1 MNKNNFINIID
12 LGSSQIRLT
21 VFNNKSDIQF
31 SQSFPNK
38 INDKYSNTA
47 ENLKEIIKIAEK
59 NISSHIENVVVMLDS
74 NNQISIDISIRKKFE
89 NKQSILKIHESLI
102 LEINQLINSNY
113 LNYNIIHT
121 LLSGCIIDGKN
132 YNKIPDK
139 KIKINEIKAE
149 FKIICLPKILIKDIK
164 NNFAKD
170 NVQIINIYCTSYIKS
185 LLYSKKIN
193 SEKIAFIEIGLKRAS
208 LILLSNYKLE
218 VFHSIPIGSFHITK
232 DISNVLNIDFDE
244 AENIKKFFN
253 KTETEFSYNNQNNT
267 NSISIKTIFNKN
279 ISIDTLKQVIL
290 YRVQEILDLLYR
302 RSKISNL
309 NLELKNI
316 NLYFIGEGSKLL
328 NNNSFHLED
337 NFNFKSISFYDE
349 TNEEICNAG
358 LNFYLNTKNRIIKSN
373 KKQGFFERFFNYFSK

>member
-12 LGSSQIRLT
+12 FGSSKIRLT
-21 VFNNKSDIQF
+21 VFNNEFDIQF

-38 INDKYSNTA
+38 INDKYSNTTQ
-47 ENLKEIIKIAEK
+47 NLKEIIKIAEK
-59 NISSHIENVVVMLDS
+59 NISSHIENVLLMLDS
-74 NNQISIDISIRKKFE
+74 NNQISIDISIGKKFE
-89 NKQSILKIHESLI
+89 NKQSIIKIYESLI

-113 LNYNIIHT
+113 FNYNIIHT
-121 LLSGCIIDGKN
+121 LLSRCIIDGKN
-132 YNKIPDK
+132 YNHIPDK
-139 KIKINEIKAE
+139 KIKINEIQAE
-149 FKIICLPKILIKDIK
+149 FKIICLPKRLITDIK
-164 NNFAKD
+164 NDFAKD
-170 NVQIINIYCTSYIKS
+170 NIQIIDIYCTSYIKS
-185 LLYSKKIN
+185 LSYNKKIN

-218 VFHSIPIGSFHITK
+218 VFHTIPIGSLHITK
-232 DISNVLNIDFDE
+232 DISNVLNVDFDE

-253 KTETEFSYNNQNNT
+253 KSETEFSYNNQNNT
-267 NSISIKTIFNKN
+267 NSISIKNILNKN

-302 RSKISNL
+302 RSNISNI

-316 NLYFIGEGSKLL
+316 SLYFIGEGSKLL

>member
-121 LLSGCIIDGKN
+121 LLSRCIIDGKN

-232 DISNVLNIDFDE
+232 DISNVLNVDFDE

-302 RSKISNL
+302 GSNINNI

-316 NLYFIGEGSKLL
+316 SLYFIGEGSKLL

>member
-12 LGSSQIRLT
+12 LGSSKIRLT

-149 FKIICLPKILIKDIK
+149 FKIICLPKILITDIK

-185 LLYSKKIN
+185 LLYNKKIN

-218 VFHSIPIGSFHITK
+218 VLHSIPIGSFHITK
-232 DISNVLNIDFDE
+232 DISNVLNVDFDE

-267 NSISIKTIFNKN
+267 NSIFIKNIFNKN

-302 RSKISNL
+302 RSNISNI

-316 NLYFIGEGSKLL
+316 SLYFIGEGSKLL

>member
-12 LGSSQIRLT
+12 FGSSKIRLT
-21 VFNNKSDIQF
+21 VFNNEFDIQF

-38 INDKYSNTA
+38 INDKYSNTTQ
-47 ENLKEIIKIAEK
+47 NLKEIIKIAEK
-59 NISSHIENVVVMLDS
+59 NISSHIENVVLMLDS
-74 NNQISIDISIRKKFE
+74 NNQISIDISIGKKFE
-89 NKQSILKIHESLI
+89 NKQSILKIYESLI

-121 LLSGCIIDGKN
+121 LLSRCIIDGKN
-132 YNKIPDK
+132 YNKIPNK

-149 FKIICLPKILIKDIK
+149 FKIICLPKILITDIK

-185 LLYSKKIN
+185 LLYNKKIN

-218 VFHSIPIGSFHITK
+218 VLHSIPIGSFHITK
-232 DISNVLNIDFDE
+232 DISNVLNVDFDE

-267 NSISIKTIFNKN
+267 NSISIKNIFNKN

-302 RSKISNL
+302 RSNISNI

-316 NLYFIGEGSKLL
+316 SLYFIGEGSKLL

-349 TNEEICNAG
+349 TDEEICNAG
-358 LNFYLNTKNRIIKSN
+358 LNFYINTKNRIIKSN
-373 KKQGFFERFFNYFSK
+373 KKQGFFEKFFNYFSK

>member
-1 MNKNNFINIID
+1 
-12 LGSSQIRLT
+12 
-21 VFNNKSDIQF
+21 
-31 SQSFPNK
+31 
-38 INDKYSNTA
+38 
-47 ENLKEIIKIAEK
+47 
-59 NISSHIENVVVMLDS
+59 MLDS
-74 NNQISIDISIRKKFE
+74 NNQISIDISIGKKFE
-89 NKQSILKIHESLI
+89 NKQSIIKIYESLI

-113 LNYNIIHT
+113 FNYNIIHT
-121 LLSGCIIDGKN
+121 LLSRCIIDGKN
-132 YNKIPDK
+132 YNNIPDK

-149 FKIICLPKILIKDIK
+149 FKIICLPKGLITDIK
-164 NNFAKD
+164 NDFAKD
-170 NVQIINIYCTSYIKS
+170 NIQIIDIYCTSYIKS
-185 LLYSKKIN
+185 LSYNKKIN

-218 VFHSIPIGSFHITK
+218 VFHTIPIGSLHITK

-302 RSKISNL
+302 RSNISNI

-316 NLYFIGEGSKLL
+316 SLYFIGEGSKLL
-328 NNNSFHLED
+328 NNNSFHLVD

>member
-121 LLSGCIIDGKN
+121 LLSRCIIDGKN

-149 FKIICLPKILIKDIK
+149 FKIICLPKILITDIK

-185 LLYSKKIN
+185 LLYNKKIN

-218 VFHSIPIGSFHITK
+218 VLNSIPIGSFHITK

-302 RSKISNL
+302 GSNINNI

-316 NLYFIGEGSKLL
+316 SLYFIGEGSKLL
-328 NNNSFHLED
+328 NNNSFHLVD

-358 LNFYLNTKNRIIKSN
+358 LNFYFNTKNRIIKSN

>member
-12 LGSSQIRLT
+12 LGSSKIRLT

-121 LLSGCIIDGKN
+121 LLSRCIIDGKN

-149 FKIICLPKILIKDIK
+149 FKIICLPKILITDIK

-185 LLYSKKIN
+185 LLYNKKIN

-218 VFHSIPIGSFHITK
+218 VLHSIPIGSFHITK
-232 DISNVLNIDFDE
+232 DISNVLNVDFDE

-267 NSISIKTIFNKN
+267 NSIFIKNIFNKN

-302 RSKISNL
+302 RSNISNI

-316 NLYFIGEGSKLL
+316 GLYFIGEGSKLL

-337 NFNFKSISFYDE
+337 NFNFKSIIFYDE
-349 TNEEICNAG
+349 TNEEICSAG

-373 KKQGFFERFFNYFSK
+373 KKLGFFERFFNYFSK

>member
-1 MNKNNFINIID
+1 MSKNNFINIID
-12 LGSSQIRLT
+12 FGSSKIRLT
-21 VFNNKSDIQF
+21 VFNNQSDIQF

-121 LLSGCIIDGKN
+121 LLSRCIIDGKN

-185 LLYSKKIN
+185 LLYNKKIN

-232 DISNVLNIDFDE
+232 DISNVLNVDFDE